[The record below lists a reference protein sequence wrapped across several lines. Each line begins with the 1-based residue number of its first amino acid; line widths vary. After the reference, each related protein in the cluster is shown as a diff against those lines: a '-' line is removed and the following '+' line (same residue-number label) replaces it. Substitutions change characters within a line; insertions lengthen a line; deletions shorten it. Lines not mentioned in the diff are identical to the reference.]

1 MLDTLQ
7 QGSIY
12 LVKGTLNQFAYEVRK
27 LSSYLVHLNPD
38 WTDIK
43 LTVQCC
49 PPFGEH
55 QYLVIYTDKVPTD
68 IIISAYF
75 TLLIFVSEFDGEVL
89 PQCKK
94 IFKACHAP
102 YYAIK
107 LGESYKYLVEYQR
120 HNNNYNSD
128 VDINIDINQEL
139 KAYINDNP
147 QTLNRYNITD
157 LPIYQNEEVA
167 LLIVEQLYLGCL
179 DLWSY
184 QSHSFFYRYL
194 IKPGSKINYQLNDK
208 APFGIPIQLWI
219 YLNIFYKYKALD
231 FNLYPEYLFK
241 LFAAW
246 VYLSKT
252 AHVNSKSKGL
262 TRFVNKL
269 NNTIIYAFSPSAQ
282 SLSVFNSI
290 TNK

>member
-1 MLDTLQ
+1 MLATLQ
-7 QGSIY
+7 QGNIY
-12 LVKGTLNQFAYEVRK
+12 LIKGTLNQFAYEVRK
-27 LSSYLVHLNPD
+27 LNSYQVYLNTD
-38 WTDIK
+38 WVDIK

-55 QYLVIYTDKVPTD
+55 QYLIIYTDKVPTD

-75 TLLIFVSEFDGEVL
+75 TLFVYVSEFDGEVL
-89 PQCKK
+89 ANCKK

-107 LGESYKYLVEYQR
+107 LGESYKYLVEYQL
-120 HNNNYNSD
+120 HNANYNSN
-128 VDINIDINQEL
+128 VNTDINQEL
-139 KAYINDNP
+139 KTYINNNP
-147 QTLNRYNITD
+147 QTLSQYNITD
-157 LPIYQNEEVA
+157 LPIYQNEQVA

-194 IKPGSKINYQLNDK
+194 IKPGVKINYQLNDK

-219 YLNIFYKYKALD
+219 YLNIFYKYKARH

-241 LFAAW
+241 LFAVW
-246 VYLSKT
+246 VYLSRT
-252 AHVNSKSKGL
+252 AHVNYKSKGL
-262 TRFVNKL
+262 TKFVNKL
-269 NNTIIYAFSPSAQ
+269 NNNIIYAFSPSAQ
-282 SLSVFNSI
+282 SINVFNSI